1 MEKQV
6 ENKLIQLK
14 NANGIPL
21 YPKILSKSIPEGA
34 VSKAKLGTDVI
45 TILDGV
51 ATDANLKTVQEKI
64 TTLEGKVTTLNG
76 NNTVTGSVDKKVSD
90 AISALVGT
98 APDTLNTLQ
107 KVAEEMQNPANNIAT
122 TVLDQIASKADSSAL
137 TEEVT
142 RAQAAEQDVLTAVNN
157 LVSQLIHYEV
167 IS

>member
-1 MEKQV
+1 M
-6 ENKLIQLK
+6 
-14 NANGIPL
+14 
-21 YPKILSKSIPEGA
+21 
-34 VSKAKLGTDVI
+34 
-45 TILDGV
+45 
-51 ATDANLKTVQEKI
+51 
-64 TTLEGKVTTLNG
+64 
-76 NNTVTGSVDKKVSD
+76 SD

-157 LVSQLIHYEV
+157 LVSQSIHYEV